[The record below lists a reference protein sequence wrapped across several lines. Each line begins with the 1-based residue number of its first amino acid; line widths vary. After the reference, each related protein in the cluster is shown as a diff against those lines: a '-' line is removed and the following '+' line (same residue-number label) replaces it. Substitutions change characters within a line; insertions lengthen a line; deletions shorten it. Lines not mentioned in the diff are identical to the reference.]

1 MTEQTGPRGNSV
13 AKRLWAFVDD
23 STREQVENESAEH
36 RCVEQRDQVMAIL
49 AMSISQLLLH
59 LVMECTTPREIWL
72 MLKDRIERKS
82 LMSKMLLM
90 CESLTYRLMQGESIS
105 DHLKQFKEICDK
117 MVAINQSIT
126 EEQK

>member
-49 AMSISQLLLH
+49 AMSISQL
-59 LVMECTTPREIWL
+59 ECTTPREIWL

-105 DHLKQFKEICDK
+105 DHLKRFKEICDK